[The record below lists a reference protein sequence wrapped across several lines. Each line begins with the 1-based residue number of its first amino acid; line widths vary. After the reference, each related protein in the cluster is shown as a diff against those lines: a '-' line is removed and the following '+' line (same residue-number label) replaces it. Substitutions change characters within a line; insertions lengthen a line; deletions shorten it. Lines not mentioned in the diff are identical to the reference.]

1 MKLVF
6 KTPLLLGPD
15 TENVVA
21 EKPIKFCTVQ
31 AQVVEK
37 LQGYMKCYLIVPTRV
52 IWLNRIAR
60 KRLYMEGQKVKSTDM
75 DWTTSDR
82 SGKF

>member
-1 MKLVF
+1 M
-6 KTPLLLGPD
+6 LLQRNQL
-15 TENVVA
+15 NFA
-21 EKPIKFCTVQ
+21 LCC

-60 KRLYMEGQKVKSTDM
+60 KRLYTEGQKVTITDM
-75 DWTTSDR
+75 DWTTSDKR
-82 SGKF
+82 GKF